1 MATTKKPTKKAAPK
15 KAAKKAAPKRI
26 VKDPSDLLCIAMVED
41 PKGGI
46 HTSITGSGESL
57 KRAIGV
63 LLRIYSEKFVKRIN
77 TKKDAAPA
85 KSRRKVS

>member
-1 MATTKKPTKKAAPK
+1 MATTKKPTKKAAK
-15 KAAKKAAPKRI
+15 KTAKKAAAKRI
-26 VKDPSDLLCIAMVED
+26 VKDPSHLLCIAMVED

-46 HTSITGSGESL
+46 HTSITGSEESL

>member
-1 MATTKKPTKKAAPK
+1 MATTKKPTKKAAK
-15 KAAKKAAPKRI
+15 KAVPKRI

-46 HTSITGSGESL
+46 YTSITGSGESL
-57 KRAIGV
+57 KRAIGI

-77 TKKDAAPA
+77 TKKDAKTV